1 MFVYLCQNKNAHS
14 LYNVFQGQQL
24 HSHQLSQPRSQHFLL
39 TPMHNYTQWALFFP
53 LKSNDNNMHQ
63 LDRKSLSYCI
73 LATLHLEARKDM
85 DVYN

>member
-1 MFVYLCQNKNAHS
+1 
-14 LYNVFQGQQL
+14 
-24 HSHQLSQPRSQHFLL
+24 
-39 TPMHNYTQWALFFP
+39 MHNYTQGALFFP